1 LGIGGGGIFFEVW
14 DGILPQN
21 PIFVLVNQKHFQT
34 KRQSCVFFFFIWQ
47 KRRKPSAVS
56 EMLNAMT
63 RSIRYNT
70 KDQAAFQAAVRKAID
85 NYFKIT
91 GQSTKGN
98 LQMYLKIAFFAIWMI
113 AAYVLLLLLV
123 DTVAE
128 VFIFYL
134 LFGFGAMFFT
144 INVAH
149 DASHQALFK
158 DRRLNK
164 IFSHTWGLVGF
175 STYFWELKHH
185 DSHHNFVNV
194 IDYDADITPSPL
206 LRLTPRTPY
215 RWFHRYQHVYAFL
228 LYAIFGPFSLIV
240 REFRLLSIRQFGNTT
255 VKHPPHTLLRL
266 VLLKLTYVG
275 WALVIP
281 ALVIPL
287 PFWVVFAAFW
297 VMLMASGMYAIIVLA
312 VPHLN
317 EEALFIEPNA
327 EGVLHTNWYNHVL
340 ETTVDYA
347 PKSRLLNWFSAG
359 LNTHVLH
366 HLFPNICHI
375 HYYDLSPIIEDV
387 AKAHGVAYHKMSF
400 WAAIRGHFALV
411 KALGRQESRMEHKVI
426 IG

>member
-1 LGIGGGGIFFEVW
+1 
-14 DGILPQN
+14 
-21 PIFVLVNQKHFQT
+21 
-34 KRQSCVFFFFIWQ
+34 
-47 KRRKPSAVS
+47 
-56 EMLNAMT
+56 MT

-70 KDQAAFQAAVRKAID
+70 KDQAAFQAAVRKAVD

-113 AAYVLLLLLV
+113 AAYALLLLVV

-158 DRRLNK
+158 DRRTNK
-164 IFSHTWGLVGF
+164 IFSHAWGLVGF

-215 RWFHRYQHVYAFL
+215 RWFHRYQHVYAIF

-240 REFRLLSIRQFGNTT
+240 REFRLLSMRQFGNTT
-255 VKHPPHTLLRL
+255 VKHPPRTLLRL
-266 VLLKLTYVG
+266 VLLKASYVV

-281 ALVIPL
+281 TLVIPL

-297 VMLMASGMYAIIVLA
+297 VMLMASGIYAIIVLA
-312 VPHLN
+312 IPHLN
-317 EEALFIEPNA
+317 EEALFVEPNA
-327 EGVLHTNWYNHVL
+327 EGMLHTNWYNHVL

-359 LNTHVLH
+359 LNTHVPH

-375 HYYDLSPIIEDV
+375 HYYDLSPIIENV
-387 AKAHGVAYHKMSF
+387 AKEYGVAYHKMSF
-400 WAAIRGHFALV
+400 WSAIRGHFALV
-411 KALGRQESRMEHKVI
+411 KELGQTESRMDYKVI
-426 IG
+426 SG